1 MIEFIGILLAFILI
15 FLLTAKRVNLGP
27 TLLLASLILGL
38 TSGLTPRGFLEV
50 ARLTV
55 TDYTTYELLFSIG
68 LISVLG
74 NCLKETG
81 LMVELI
87 ENLKGYFSSRF
98 LIALIPALFGLL
110 PMPGGALM
118 SAPFNEREVNRLG
131 LRPEEKTFVNLWFR
145 HVWFF
150 ASPISSSTILI
161 SRLVGVNIYRF
172 LLSVLPLYFL
182 LAFVGYLFSIR
193 KIREDPPEEKHGSSI
208 SAIIKGFLPIILAI
222 LLNILGVPLPIAI
235 LAGVLVV
242 LSMGGLGFRRS
253 IAAIWRGVPWGILL
267 ALVGIM
273 FFRYTIKE
281 AGSVTLLFTAL
292 REAGIPALVLATVF
306 PFLMGLISGAPS
318 SGIGIG
324 VPLVLPLFS
333 EPSLTVLGLIYF
345 SIVTGYLLSPL
356 HLCLVLTNAYYKSD
370 LGKVY
375 RILAPSILTLY
386 ATGLL
391 YFLPRL

>member
-1 MIEFIGILLAFILI
+1 
-15 FLLTAKRVNLGP
+15 
-27 TLLLASLILGL
+27 
-38 TSGLTPRGFLEV
+38 
-50 ARLTV
+50 
-55 TDYTTYELLFSIG
+55 
-68 LISVLG
+68 
-74 NCLKETG
+74 
-81 LMVELI
+81 MVELI

-161 SRLVGVNIYRF
+161 SRLVGVNIYSF
-172 LLSVLPLYFL
+172 LLSILPLYFL

-193 KIREDPPEEKHGSSI
+193 KIRENPPEEKHGSSI

-292 REAGIPALVLATVF
+292 REAGVPALVLATVF

>member
-1 MIEFIGILLAFILI
+1 VIEFIGILLAFILI
-15 FLLTAKRVNLGP
+15 FLLTVKRVNLGP

-38 TSGLTPRGFLEV
+38 TSGLNLRGFLEV

-68 LISVLG
+68 LISILG

-98 LIALIPALFGLL
+98 LIALIPALFGL
-110 PMPGGALM
+110 
-118 SAPFNEREVNRLG
+118 
-131 LRPEEKTFVNLWFR
+131 
-145 HVWFF
+145 
-150 ASPISSSTILI
+150 
-161 SRLVGVNIYRF
+161 
-172 LLSVLPLYFL
+172 
-182 LAFVGYLFSIR
+182 
-193 KIREDPPEEKHGSSI
+193 
-208 SAIIKGFLPIILAI
+208 LPIILAI

-281 AGSVTLLFTAL
+281 AGSVTLLFMGL
-292 REAGIPALVLATVF
+292 REAGVPVLVLATVF